1 MADLG
6 AFRNIV
12 SVSEVEE
19 PKVSAPPP
27 KSARPTSNLQA
38 DATNPQH
45 HGNVVRGDE
54 SSSDEGSEYDPSSRD
69 NNHSVGTVKNPR
81 KYRPQAVIFFSWGV
95 RADPLVRAL
104 AERADWDPKEIA
116 AVFQVSVP
124 VIYKTMN
131 NAYATVEDI
140 VSDDQNCYSESEFRE
155 LITERPSPSRSQEKK
170 KGRNKKVVDKTF
182 AKESALVPRKQR
194 LSASSPAS
202 VAMEVSDVR
211 ARLGL
216 KAPA

>member
-1 MADLG
+1 MKFD
-6 AFRNIV
+6 R
-12 SVSEVEE
+12 
-19 PKVSAPPP
+19 
-27 KSARPTSNLQA
+27 RQ
-38 DATNPQH
+38 
-45 HGNVVRGDE
+45 
-54 SSSDEGSEYDPSSRD
+54 
-69 NNHSVGTVKNPR
+69 
-81 KYRPQAVIFFSWGV
+81 
-95 RADPLVRAL
+95 RALVRAL

-140 VSDDQNCYSESEFRE
+140 VSDDPNCYSESEFRE

-202 VAMEVSDVR
+202 VAMEVKSNSDTECGIFKMFCGEASLVHGEKVHSVLEEIGIEDDETMVAVLTMDDER
-211 ARLGL
+211 LNDMLQETKRLNLVEKFSVIQAMRTFGKDHKIAR
-216 KAPA
+216 